1 VNKHRG
7 TFLVNALADAIGRQ
21 RMLYAGR
28 NGNVKRTKLWDEFGY
43 PDTLTFDNFYRQYR
57 RGSTGFAAVHKL
69 LDSAGWTPTIIDGDE
84 DRSRPNYALGKVSH
98 QADEEALGEN

>member
-1 VNKHRG
+1 MPLLMQSGASACLRRPQWQ
-7 TFLVNALADAIGRQ
+7 RQ
-21 RMLYAGR
+21 T
-28 NGNVKRTKLWDEFGY
+28 TKLWDEFGY

-69 LDSAGWTPTIIDGDE
+69 LDSCWMDRPTIIDGDE
-84 DRSRPNYALGKVSH
+84 DRSRRNYALGKVSH